1 VSARDAASALT
12 YLWLSTAR
20 NRLLAQRAQL
30 KQPRYLIALLLGG
43 LYVWWI
49 FRINGKGQDAPFAAF
64 DSTGIGPTVVA
75 AVLLLL
81 TARWWLSKP
90 DKSALAFSPAEVH
103 LLFPAP
109 VSRRTLVQSKLA
121 RGQIAILLN
130 VLIWVVLLRG
140 SGASIEGWQ
149 RGFALW
155 ILFSTFT
162 LHRLGAA
169 LVRLNA
175 MQHRSAGFKR
185 SALPTLVFATMFG
198 TIAVVLWQARPE
210 IMTAWALGPAAAFE
224 VVHNAL
230 GQPVAA
236 VVLAPVQALVAPVF
250 ARSSTAWLLAIG
262 PSLLVLALHFVWV
275 VRTDAAFEEAA
286 LEASQERAKVLAAMR
301 GTQLNTKR
309 SKRGGVARILPLPSW
324 GHPAVTIAWK
334 NIAAAIRG
342 GGWVKQNV
350 IIFVFFTAA
359 LAVFQITLG
368 VDVEAV
374 IAMTSIWGF
383 MLLLIGPLWTRYDLR
398 LDLRDLGTIRTL
410 PLSGRSIVTAEIL
423 GVVFLH
429 SISILVFLLVPTL
442 MALLTAGS
450 RATAVELLGAPWAIA
465 LAVPLVIVCVNL
477 LTFTVQNGL
486 ALLYPAWVQLGT
498 DRRGFEVMGQ
508 TMLTFGMTLVVGAV
522 AFVFPTLLAA
532 ATWYIG
538 RVWMGAWS
546 APLAALVALLVVLA
560 ELVPLWVVLGGILDR
575 TEPGDVPGQRT

>member
-1 VSARDAASALT
+1 MSRSAASALT
-12 YLWLSTAR
+12 YLWLTTAR

-30 KQPRYLIALLLGG
+30 KQPRYLVALLLGG
-43 LYVWWI
+43 LYFWWI
-49 FRINGKGQDAPFAAF
+49 FRMNGEGEDAPFAAF
-64 DSTGIGPTVVA
+64 GSSGVGPTVVA
-75 AVLLLL
+75 AALLLL
-81 TARWWLSKP
+81 AARWWLSKP

-130 VLIWVVLLRG
+130 VVIWVVLLRG
-140 SGASIEGWQ
+140 SGGSLEGWQ
-149 RGFALW
+149 RGIALW

-162 LHRLGAA
+162 LHRLAAA

-175 MQHRSAGFKR
+175 TDHRSAGFKR
-185 SALPTLVFATMFG
+185 SALPTLVFVTMFG

-210 IMTAWALGPAAAFE
+210 ITAAWALGPTAAFE
-224 VVHNAL
+224 VVHSAL
-230 GQPVAA
+230 GQPVAMI
-236 VVLAPVQALVAPVF
+236 VLAPVQALVAPVF
-250 ARSSTAWLLAIG
+250 ALSSAAWLLAVG
-262 PSLLVLALHFVWV
+262 PALLVLALHFVWV

-286 LEASQERAKVLAAMR
+286 LEASQERAKALAAMR
-301 GTQLNTKR
+301 GTSLNTKR

-324 GHPAVTIAWK
+324 GHPAVTIVWK

-342 GGWVKQNV
+342 GGWVRQN
-350 IIFVFFTAA
+350 ITIFVFFAA
-359 LAVFQITLG
+359 TLAVFQIALG
-368 VDVEAV
+368 IDLEIVGV
-374 IAMTSIWGF
+374 MTSIWGV
-383 MLLLIGPLWTRYDLR
+383 MLLVVGPIWTRFDLR
-398 LDLRDLGTIRTL
+398 LDLRDLSTIRTL

-423 GVVFLH
+423 GVVILH
-429 SISILVFLLVPTL
+429 SMSILVFLLVPTL
-442 MALLTAGS
+442 MALLTAES
-450 RATAVELLGAPWAIA
+450 RATAAEFLGAPWAIVIT
-465 LAVPLVIVCVNL
+465 VPLVILCVNL

-498 DRRGFEVMGQ
+498 NRRGFEVMGQ
-508 TMLTFGMTLVVGAV
+508 TILTFGMTLVAGAV

-546 APLAALVALLVVLA
+546 IPLAATVALVVILA
-560 ELVPLWVVLGGILDR
+560 ELIPLWLVLGGVLER